1 MTSWAWLFSSLAEN
15 PAIYLVPQP
24 RIRSPAVPPRGLAAS
39 AQSER
44 TIKNRFSVTQDEID
58 ISHYVLYILQQVVG
72 AGCRPRPICRYLQC
86 ITQYSLAF
94 VAVLATRF
102 LTALRLKD
110 MKGKLDGI
118 KPANSIAIPDERQ
131 QVLEA
136 AEEVS

>member
-1 MTSWAWLFSSLAEN
+1 M
-15 PAIYLVPQP
+15 
-24 RIRSPAVPPRGLAAS
+24 S
-39 AQSER
+39 AQAYM
-44 TIKNRFSVTQDEID
+44 SVSAMYYT
-58 ISHYVLYILQQVVG
+58 V
-72 AGCRPRPICRYLQC
+72 
-86 ITQYSLAF
+86 LAF